1 MWKQMREKVCIYV
14 KNEQYQGDF
23 KISELEE
30 KLAKFG
36 FFRCHR
42 SYIVNM
48 QKVTEL
54 VKLYVYLFYSLRLA
68 GYNKTDVPLSK
79 AKIQELRNMY
89 KF

>member
-1 MWKQMREKVCIYV
+1 MEANEGKVCVYV

-54 VKLYVYLFYSLRLA
+54 VKWTRNSYSLRLV

>member
-1 MWKQMREKVCIYV
+1 MEANEGKVFVYV
-14 KNEQYQGDF
+14 KNEQYHGDF
-23 KISELEE
+23 RISDLEE

-54 VKLYVYLFYSLRLA
+54 VKWDPGIPILSRLS
-68 GYNKTDVPLSK
+68 GYDKTDVPLSK
-79 AKIQELRNMY
+79 AKIQELRSMY
-89 KF
+89 EF